1 MLLWCRCRLASTI
14 LAVSRRHVSII
25 SQSHSAARPAVV
37 ALDEPGGVLGEGDE
51 TEVLFPG
58 LVPEPGTSE
67 GRRKFLSCIPSLV
80 VFVLL
85 MKTLQ
90 ASFFPAF
97 NEYHIHTA
105 DQI

>member
-1 MLLWCRCRLASTI
+1 MLLRCRCKLASTI

-37 ALDEPGGVLGEGDE
+37 ALNEPGGVLGEGDE
-51 TEVLFPG
+51 TEALFPG
-58 LVPEPGTSE
+58 LAPEPGTSE
-67 GRRKFLSCIPSLV
+67 GRRRFLSCIPSLV

-85 MKTLQ
+85 IKTLQ